1 MKIPKKIMLVFTII
15 MVSVIIINIAT
26 VDVSASH
33 HYILDSK
40 DPKIKIPLPLT
51 YEVKTVIHDLGE
63 EVGYMKEPEDIFVSD
78 DGIIYVVD
86 TGNNR
91 IIKMKSDGKVIGVFD
106 ASDNK
111 GLLNPKGIFVD
122 NDGDMYIADTGN
134 LRILHLS
141 PDGEYVEEF
150 SKPETT
156 LVGETFVF
164 DPEKLCINSVGN
176 IYVIKGYTLSVLD
189 AYNNF
194 RGMKM
199 PEKLSFSLSEA
210 LVNMFASKEQKERAL
225 RRTPPPYSNLVIDD
239 KGIIYATAINTP
251 RRQIQMIN
259 SIGSNIYTDKVYG
272 ETTTNENG
280 ELVQPYFVDL
290 AVDKKGVISALEQ
303 NSGKIYQ
310 YDQEGNLLAVFGG
323 KGKLKGCFEMPSSIA
338 VDSEGR
344 IYVLDKKLN
353 NIQIF
358 EPTRFISLV
367 HSATWEYSEG
377 RYNES
382 LELWDEVLK
391 INENYQ
397 LAHRGKAKALMKQR
411 RWKEAM
417 SEFESANDKEQYSLA
432 FSEYRHEIFREKFG
446 LVLLLTIIVIC
457 LLYFIINKSKELINK
472 IVDDY
477 IYGRRYGNGRN

>member
-1 MKIPKKIMLVFTII
+1 
-15 MVSVIIINIAT
+15 
-26 VDVSASH
+26 
-33 HYILDSK
+33 
-40 DPKIKIPLPLT
+40 
-51 YEVKTVIHDLGE
+51 
-63 EVGYMKEPEDIFVSD
+63 
-78 DGIIYVVD
+78 
-86 TGNNR
+86 
-91 IIKMKSDGKVIGVFD
+91 
-106 ASDNK
+106 
-111 GLLNPKGIFVD
+111 
-122 NDGDMYIADTGN
+122 
-134 LRILHLS
+134 
-141 PDGEYVEEF
+141 
-150 SKPETT
+150 
-156 LVGETFVF
+156 
-164 DPEKLCINSVGN
+164 
-176 IYVIKGYTLSVLD
+176 
-189 AYNNF
+189 
-194 RGMKM
+194 
-199 PEKLSFSLSEA
+199 
-210 LVNMFASKEQKERAL
+210 
-225 RRTPPPYSNLVIDD
+225 
-239 KGIIYATAINTP
+239 
-251 RRQIQMIN
+251 
-259 SIGSNIYTDKVYG
+259 
-272 ETTTNENG
+272 
-280 ELVQPYFVDL
+280 
-290 AVDKKGVISALEQ
+290 
-303 NSGKIYQ
+303 
-310 YDQEGNLLAVFGG
+310 
-323 KGKLKGCFEMPSSIA
+323 LKGCFEMPSSIA

-432 FSEYRHEIFREKFG
+432 FSEYRHEIFRERFG